1 MSRILAADALRGL
14 ALLGICMVN
23 AWYYAD
29 PLGASG
35 APSPVTDTAAGDV
48 TSFVIGVLFEGKF
61 YPLFAFL
68 FGYSLVLMLDAAARR
83 GADAERAMRRRLWG
97 LFVIGVVHGLVLW
110 PGDILTT
117 YAILGF
123 VLLAW
128 DPRRPVRAAV
138 ALIALATVMWAAL
151 GLAWDSVDL
160 GEDAA
165 ATIAN
170 YQGSPWTVF
179 TEHAGTYLGIGIT
192 VLIGQGPTALAMMLL
207 GRAAARRGVL
217 ADPAAHATLL
227 GHLVRVG
234 LPVGLAGSLVYALLM
249 QGDGGAVADAV
260 AFGLLSATGPV
271 LTGAYIALA
280 LRWFARPAGA
290 AAEGWLAPA
299 GRMALTNYVLQS
311 VVLAVIFTAYGF
323 ALVGELSA
331 PAVAG
336 TVCVLFALQL
346 VFSRWWMRTHHHGPL
361 EWLLRAWT
369 YGKLPPW
376 RPVVT

>member
-1 MSRILAADALRGL
+1 MSRILAADALRGI
-14 ALLGICMVN
+14 ALFGICMVN

-35 APSPVTDTAAGDV
+35 EPSPVTDTAAGGV
-48 TSFVIGVLFEGKF
+48 TRFVVGLLFEGKF

-68 FGYSLVLMLDAAARR
+68 FGYGFVLMLRAAARR

-97 LFVIGVVHGLVLW
+97 LFVIGVAHGLVLW

-128 DPRRPVRAAV
+128 EPRRPARAAIV
-138 ALIALATVMWAAL
+138 LLAIATVLWALL

-165 ATIAN
+165 ATVAN
-170 YQGSPWTVF
+170 YRGTPWTVLA
-179 TEHAGTYLGIGIT
+179 EHAGTYLGIGIT
-192 VLIGQGPTALAMMLL
+192 VLLGQGPTALAMMLL
-207 GRAAARRGVL
+207 GRAAAERGVL
-217 ADPAAHATLL
+217 ADPAAHAPLL
-227 GHLVRVG
+227 HRLVRIG
-234 LPVGLAGSLVYALLM
+234 LPAGLAGSLVSAVVM
-249 QGDGGAVADAV
+249 QGDGGAAADAV
-260 AFGLLSATGPV
+260 AFALLTATGPV
-271 LTGAYIALA
+271 LTGAYLALA
-280 LRWFARPAGA
+280 LTWFGRPGGA
-290 AAEGWLAPA
+290 VAERWLAPA

-323 ALVGELSA
+323 TLVGELSA

-336 TVCVLFALQL
+336 VVCALFALQ
-346 VFSRWWMRTHHHGPL
+346 VACSRWWLRTHHHGPL

-369 YGKLPPW
+369 YGELPPW

>member
-1 MSRILAADALRGL
+1 MSRILAADALRGF
-14 ALLGICMVN
+14 ALLGIGMVN

-29 PLGASG
+29 PLGVSG
-35 APSPVTDTAAGDV
+35 EPSPVTDTPAGDV
-48 TSFVIGVLFEGKF
+48 TRFIVGLLFEGKF

-68 FGYSLVLMLDAAARR
+68 FGYSVVLMLDAAARR

-97 LFVIGVVHGLVLW
+97 LFVIGIVHGLVLW

-123 VLLAW
+123 ILLAW
-128 DPRRPVRAAV
+128 DPRRPARAAV
-138 ALIALATVMWAAL
+138 VLIALATVMWAAL

-165 ATIAN
+165 ATIAG

-179 TEHAGTYLGIGIT
+179 AEHAGTYLGIGIT

-207 GRAAARRGVL
+207 GRAAARRGML
-217 ADPAAHATLL
+217 ADPAAHAPLL
-227 GHLVRVG
+227 RRLVRVG
-234 LPVGLAGSLVYALLM
+234 LPVGLAGSLAYAVLM
-249 QGDGGAVADAV
+249 QGEGGAVADAA
-260 AFGLLSATGPV
+260 AFALLAATGPV

-280 LRWFARPAGA
+280 LAWFGRPVGGA
-290 AAEGWLAPA
+290 VERWLAPA
-299 GRMALTNYVLQS
+299 GRMALTNYILQS
-311 VVLAVIFTAYGF
+311 VLLAVIFTAYGF

-331 PAVAG
+331 PAVAAI
-336 TVCVLFALQL
+336 VCAIFAFGL
-346 VFSRWWMRTHHHGPL
+346 VFSRWWLRTHHHGPV

-369 YGKLPPW
+369 YGELPPW

>member
-29 PLGASG
+29 PLGVSG
-35 APSPVTDTAAGDV
+35 APSPVTDSAAGDAV
-48 TSFVIGVLFEGKF
+48 RFVIGLLFEGKF

-68 FGYSLVLMLDAAARR
+68 FGYSVVLMLDAAARR
-83 GADAERAMRRRLWG
+83 GDDAERAMRRRLWG

-128 DPRRPVRAAV
+128 APRHPVRAAL

-160 GEDAA
+160 GEDAV

-170 YQGSPWTVF
+170 YRGTPWTVF
-179 TEHAGTYLGIGIT
+179 AEHAGTYLGIGIT

-207 GRAAARRGVL
+207 GRAAAERGVL
-217 ADPAAHATLL
+217 ADPAAHARTL
-227 GHLVRVG
+227 GRLVRVG
-234 LPVGLAGSLVYALLM
+234 LPIGLGGSLAYAVLM
-249 QGDGGAVADAV
+249 QGDGGAGADAV
-260 AFGLLSATGPV
+260 AFAMLAATGPV
-271 LTGAYIALA
+271 LTGAYVALA
-280 LRWFARPAGA
+280 LAWFERPLGGA
-290 AAEGWLAPA
+290 VERWLAPA

-311 VVLAVIFTAYGF
+311 VLLALIFTAYGF

-336 TVCVLFALQL
+336 VVCAIFAAQL
-346 VFSRWWMRTHHHGPL
+346 VVSRWWMRTHHHGPL

-369 YGKLPPW
+369 YGRLPPW